1 VEKEMRDKR
10 RMNETIMLC
19 NAENIFTDTAMFFRE
34 NRYNKKHG
42 SFNVVLIANPLILWL
57 G

>member
-1 VEKEMRDKR
+1 
-10 RMNETIMLC
+10 MNETIMLC